1 MSEYD
6 KYVKSVNKIFEII
19 AKMKENWKDQDN
31 LNYIESVEE
40 YKQIVIDNSKAF
52 STTPINS
59 MEELGND

>member
-1 MSEYD
+1 MLWLI
-6 KYVKSVNKIFEII
+6 VM
-19 AKMKENWKDQDN
+19 MKENWKDQDN

-40 YKQIVIDNSKAF
+40 YKQTVIDNSKAF